1 MAARRSLSWTQA
13 MHEMAADRQPAVARR
28 AHLASLQAA
37 REEKLRAA
45 SGTKAGLWTVAGGFD
60 RRRIMVHAI
69 QSARAV
75 LNGCLARGCW
85 RTAMSHG
92 LKTAWAA
99 AHAARRAATH

>member
-13 MHEMAADRQPAVARR
+13 MHELHADRQPAVVHR
-28 AHLASLQAA
+28 AHLAAVQAA
-37 REEKLRAA
+37 RTEALRAA
-45 SGTKAGLWTVAGGFD
+45 SGTKAGLWTVAGGFA
-60 RRRIMVHAI
+60 RRAIMLHAI
-69 QSARAV
+69 QSARAA

-99 AHAARRAATH
+99 AHAARRAVTH

>member
-1 MAARRSLSWTQA
+1 
-13 MHEMAADRQPAVARR
+13 MHELAADRQPAVARR
-28 AHLASLQAA
+28 SHLASVQAA
-37 REEKLRAA
+37 RAEALRAA

-60 RRRIMVHAI
+60 RRALMTYAVQYA
-69 QSARAV
+69 QSV
-75 LNGCLARGCW
+75 LNGCFARGCW